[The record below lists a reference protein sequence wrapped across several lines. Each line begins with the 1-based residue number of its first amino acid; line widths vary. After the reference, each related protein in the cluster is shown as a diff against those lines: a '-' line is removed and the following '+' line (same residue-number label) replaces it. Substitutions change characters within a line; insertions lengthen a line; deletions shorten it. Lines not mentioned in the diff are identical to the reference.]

1 MGVYNADIY
10 VFGKLKG
17 GCVWVQQNW
26 CDVNTGKTT
35 VSLWMIDLRRTH
47 GKFGSFCKPK
57 HGGVNVLYSVMCKF
71 KA

>member
-1 MGVYNADIY
+1 
-10 VFGKLKG
+10 
-17 GCVWVQQNW
+17 VWVQQNW